1 MKGDCEIMFHEMA
14 FAIDFDLRAF
24 VFSARLDVYLSLQY
38 GGGDDTEFVL
48 YDRIL
53 RPLFIYFTLQC
64 SLIGT
69 R

>member
-24 VFSARLDVYLSLQY
+24 VFSARIDVYLSLQY
-38 GGGDDTEFVL
+38 GGDDETEFVL

-53 RPLFIYFTLQC
+53 TFIYFIHT
-64 SLIGT
+64 T
-69 R
+69 M